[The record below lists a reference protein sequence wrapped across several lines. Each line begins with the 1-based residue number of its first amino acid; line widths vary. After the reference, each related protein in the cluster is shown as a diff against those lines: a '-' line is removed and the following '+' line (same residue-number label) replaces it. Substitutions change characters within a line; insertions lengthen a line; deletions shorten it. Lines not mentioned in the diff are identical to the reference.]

1 MKDEIY
7 KKVLKLASEL
17 LKMASEEFANHG
29 CNDVDESLYK
39 GWSIE
44 ERQELVKG
52 FHEWNGDPEEYN
64 PSFLYMGDD
73 TLMSYLSFLIL
84 QPVPVPLRRE
94 EIIRHIENE
103 IHLYHMVLSNFR
115 ALKAVYAPDA
125 PMSEFATIKQLE
137 DELISL
143 ESELSA
149 LTSQEVEGEKPKR
162 QQDS

>member
-84 QPVPVPLRRE
+84 HPVPAPLRRE
-94 EIIRHIENE
+94 EIKRIFKNYTRVVGNTNSEG
-103 IHLYHMVLSNFR
+103 
-115 ALKAVYAPDA
+115 LKCGIF
-125 PMSEFATIKQLE
+125 EE
-137 DELISL
+137 DFKAIID
-143 ESELSA
+143 A